1 MATSVPATFRA
12 YEFEQF
18 GDALEVVK
26 LNSTVQQQQLQPS
39 MVRLRVHSAG
49 VNPIDYKL
57 VEFGKFFLPTQPS
70 SEHPFRPGFDV
81 AGTVVEVGAEVEGF
95 QVGDAVY
102 GQGYFGTTGSFAEY
116 FDVDAKSVALKPT
129 KLSFTEAGGASTAA
143 QTSFQALTDHA
154 KLQAGERVLILGGS
168 SGTGLL
174 GVQLAKLLGAST
186 VIATTS
192 KRNFELVTSMGADR
206 VIDYTTE
213 KWGDVI
219 EPHSIDIVYDC
230 GVDPQAWNT
239 DAQKVLKKTTGRFIS
254 LSDTKEPVEAA
265 FGATLL
271 PWVRNDPSGACLEKI
286 TPFFNSE
293 KLVVPIDSVHSF
305 ENLKEAIK
313 VQKSSH
319 ARGKIVLQVIKDED

>member
-1 MATSVPATFRA
+1 MASSVPDTFRA
-12 YEFEQF
+12 YQFEQF
-18 GDALEVVK
+18 GDALEVLK
-26 LNSTVQQQQLQPS
+26 LNSSVQQQQLQPS

-49 VNPIDYKL
+49 LNPADYKI
-57 VEFGKFFLPTQPS
+57 VELGKSFLPTQPS
-70 SEHPFRPGFDV
+70 PEHPFRLGFDV
-81 AGTVVEVGAEVEGF
+81 AGTVVEVGAEVQGF

-102 GQGYFGTTGSFAEY
+102 SRAPFAGVGTFAEY
-116 FDVDAKSVALKPT
+116 FDVDAKSVAAKPT
-129 KLSFTEAGGASTAA
+129 KLSFTEAAGVAA
-143 QTSFQALTDHA
+143 VALTSYQALTDHA

-230 GVDPQAWNT
+230 GVEPQAWNT

-254 LSDTKEPVEAA
+254 LDDTKEPVEAA
-265 FGATLL
+265 FGAALL
-271 PWVRNDPSGACLEKI
+271 PWVRSQPSGATLEKI
-286 TPFFNSE
+286 TPFFESE
-293 KLVVPIDSVHSF
+293 KLVVPIDSVHKF
-305 ENLKEAIK
+305 ENLKE
-313 VQKSSH
+313 
-319 ARGKIVLQVIKDED
+319 